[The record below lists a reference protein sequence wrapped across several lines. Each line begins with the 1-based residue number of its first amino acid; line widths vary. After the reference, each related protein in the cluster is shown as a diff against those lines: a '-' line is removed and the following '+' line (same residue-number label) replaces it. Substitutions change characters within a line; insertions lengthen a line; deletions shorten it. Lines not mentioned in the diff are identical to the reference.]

1 MNHHDK
7 VEMIGCLVGFT
18 LMGFSVMTIFM
29 SIAIV
34 FLSLTGGM

>member
-18 LMGFSVMTIFM
+18 LMGFSAISILM
-29 SIAIV
+29 SIAIG
-34 FLSLTGGM
+34 FLSLTERM